1 MIEDMKLLQA
11 INALP
16 DHFAHRVEDGLVM
29 MECATAKR
37 GIRDS
42 LEEGVLTTAF
52 MKGRICIGLVLH
64 VLTGGVVQSELEA
77 DQLSESVARKLFE
90 VGSNSVYYYA
100 RLTDEQPEDGK
111 VTIELVPDALIVFGT
126 PGQHSFI
133 NVNRKDLPF
142 KQGVTF
148 TAFPKPFVFEK

>member
-16 DHFAHRVEDGLVM
+16 DHFVHRVEDGLVL

-37 GIRDS
+37 GIHES

-52 MKGRICIGLVLH
+52 MKDRICIGLVLH
-64 VLTGGVVQSELEA
+64 VLTGGVVNP
-77 DQLSESVARKLFE
+77 DHLSESVARKLFE
-90 VGSNSVYYYA
+90 LGSNSVYYYA

-111 VTIELVPDALIVFGT
+111 VTIELVPDSLIVFGA
-126 PGQHSFI
+126 PDQHSFI

-148 TAFPKPFVFEK
+148 TAFPKPFVFKE